1 MNLFCWTI
9 LIAYTAENLSDI
21 FKHKYSMYVLIKSL
35 PRLLF
40 MASKSVFSFQVNDF
54 CSCKCTYGSLL
65 HTQSL
70 ANASYCLSVPCILL
84 KTIEL
89 NLLYDWFL
97 YCESIPL
104 FSIYLLPFL
113 YLPVWKVMGNMS
125 SGGFSRLSSNPQTY
139 SPFLLVYRRK
149 VRSWYWK
156 TRAEDCR
163 SASLRWEKICVTG
176 LIGFRDSIMGPL
188 AIP

>member
-35 PRLLF
+35 PRLPF

-104 FSIYLLPFL
+104 FSHLSVAILVSTCLKSHGQHEQWWVLSFVPKSPDLLPIF
-113 YLPVWKVMGNMS
+113 
-125 SGGFSRLSSNPQTY
+125 
-139 SPFLLVYRRK
+139 
-149 VRSWYWK
+149 
-156 TRAEDCR
+156 
-163 SASLRWEKICVTG
+163 I
-176 LIGFRDSIMGPL
+176 SI
-188 AIP
+188 